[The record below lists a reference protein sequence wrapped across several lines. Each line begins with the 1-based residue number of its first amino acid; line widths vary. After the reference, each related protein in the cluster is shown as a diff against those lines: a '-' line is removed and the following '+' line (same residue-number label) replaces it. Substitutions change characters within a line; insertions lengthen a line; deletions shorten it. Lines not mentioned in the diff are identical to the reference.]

1 MAIISKQ
8 AIEVLDVQG
17 AFLNG
22 EFEDGEIIYMK
33 VSQGFEKYYP
43 KNVVL
48 QLMKTIYGLI
58 HTALAFWRKLVLAF
72 LSIHFQRSK
81 ADPCLF
87 FKWTNQGLVIWISF
101 IDDMCGTGQKE
112 SLI

>member
-1 MAIISKQ
+1 MNQATIRIFFIVAIMAKWT
-8 AIEVLDVQG
+8 IEVLDVQG

-33 VSQGFEKYYP
+33 VPQGFKKYYP
-43 KNVVL
+43 GNVVL

-58 HTALAFWRKLVLAF
+58 QAALAFWRKLVLAF

-87 FKWTNQGLVIWISF
+87 FKWTNQ
-101 IDDMCGTGQKE
+101 
-112 SLI
+112 